1 MELIEKYEEGIH
13 DLEFFSADFKNGSM
27 MIDNKEYPIGYIS
40 CCAANISKEKMDR
53 LVVYGGMMKQCY
65 FRMKYFGYDR
75 KEYREIYTMAKE
87 TLGMMEEYRV
97 FDCFDFDGTLKLL
110 KNVSEKKALM
120 NMRNLF
126 LWKNR

>member
-1 MELIEKYEEGIH
+1 M
-13 DLEFFSADFKNGSM
+13 
-27 MIDNKEYPIGYIS
+27 
-40 CCAANISKEKMDR
+40 R
-53 LVVYGGMMKQCY
+53 QCY

-75 KEYREIYTMAKE
+75 KEYREIYAMAKE
-87 TLGMMEEYRV
+87 TLEMMKEYRV

-126 LWKNR
+126 L

>member
-27 MIDNKEYPIGYIS
+27 MIDNKQYPIGYIS

-75 KEYREIYTMAKE
+75 KEYREIYAMAKE
-87 TLGMMEEYRV
+87 MLEMMKEYRV

-126 LWKNR
+126 L